1 MILPRIIISAL
12 LALGSITVALPV
24 VPGDVAV
31 TTPTPGSGAPPRLQG
46 SLAVGDGVPLQ
57 DGMKGVSLLVGGPS
71 SPHGNAAGSSISR
84 RQGQGSSADGRSSNV
99 PSPEQLGNHLPSCE
113 NCRLREYINRRVYRS
128 KIFSFTPRNSQLT
141 LYYDKGLRQ
150 KMDMIRKYHGLH
162 ENYKAIVDRLSS
174 NMEKAPETLDHDDYL
189 DIIKDREAVTTLA
202 SVIEL
207 YMPPNKGPQGDSRQK
222 IRRIRRD
229 FKKGH
234 NAGSLE
240 KIIM

>member
-1 MILPRIIISAL
+1 MVLSRIIISAL
-12 LALGSITVALPV
+12 LAFGSITVALPV
-24 VPGDVAV
+24 VPGDVTG
-31 TTPTPGSGAPPRLQG
+31 TTPTLGSGAPLPYLQG

-113 NCRLREYINRRVYRS
+113 NCRLREYINRR
-128 KIFSFTPRNSQLT
+128 
-141 LYYDKGLRQ
+141 LRQ

-222 IRRIRRD
+222 IRKIRQN

-234 NAGSLE
+234 NAASLE
-240 KIIM
+240 YTIMNQ

>member
-1 MILPRIIISAL
+1 MVLSRIIISAL
-12 LALGSITVALPV
+12 LAFGSITVALPV
-24 VPGDVAV
+24 VPGDVTG
-31 TTPTPGSGAPPRLQG
+31 TTPTPGSGAPLPHLQG

-174 NMEKAPETLDHDDYL
+174 NMEKAPETLDDDDYL

-207 YMPPNKGPQGDSRQK
+207 YMPPNKGDQSSPLFHLQYPMLTE
-222 IRRIRRD
+222 I
-229 FKKGH
+229 
-234 NAGSLE
+234 
-240 KIIM
+240 